1 MGTRGYK
8 VRMLKALCDPTV
20 LARDGYKC
28 FICGLSADD
37 VHEIISKSQFA
48 THELESCITTKNM
61 VSLCRGHHTMVQ
73 GNKKA
78 SANLLRSLKEMYR
91 YDYNEEPFKWYTE
104 EE

>member
-1 MGTRGYK
+1 MGTRGDK
-8 VRMLKALCDPTV
+8 VKALKECYDPTV

-61 VSLCRGHHTMVQ
+61 VSLCRGHHALVQ
-73 GNKKA
+73 GNRKA
-78 SANLLRSLKEMYR
+78 SANLLRSLRDMYG
-91 YDYNEEPFKWYTE
+91 YKYTKDPFKWYTE